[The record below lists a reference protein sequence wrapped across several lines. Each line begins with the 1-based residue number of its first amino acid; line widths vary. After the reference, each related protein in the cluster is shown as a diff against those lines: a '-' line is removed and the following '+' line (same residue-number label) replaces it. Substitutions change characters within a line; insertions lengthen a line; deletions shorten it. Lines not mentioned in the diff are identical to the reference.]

1 MKLASLKAPRLNEM
15 TEESTW
21 ESVISVIDVR
31 VAHSVAELLEAE
43 MISVRV
49 IPDSR
54 ITDAA
59 LSWTVLVSVGQM
71 EVARNLLAQ
80 SQFTDAELTF
90 LATGE
95 LGGADHSG

>member
-1 MKLASLKAPRLNEM
+1 M
-15 TEESTW
+15 TEESNW
-21 ESVISVIDVR
+21 QSVISVIDVR
-31 VAHSVAELLEAE
+31 VAHSIADLFEAE

-59 LSWTVLVSVGQM
+59 PSWTVLVSVDQL
-71 EVARNLLAQ
+71 EAAQKLLAQ

-90 LATGE
+90 LATGK
-95 LGGADHSG
+95 LGGADDSG